1 MKNKLAKITNIIYPL
16 IGVAAFLLLWF
27 VVAKVVDIELILPTP
42 AMAFKE
48 FFLLWGE
55 KSFWMAVGNTLLRTI
70 VAFVI
75 AFLLAMILSI
85 ISYLCE
91 PFKRIISP
99 LIIILR
105 ATPTMSIIL
114 LAIIWMTSK
123 TSPILISFLIIFPI
137 LYSDFYSALEGIDK
151 GLIEMSNSYNVP
163 ISTQIKE
170 LYVPSTLPYVFASV
184 KSTLSFTVKI
194 MVSAEVLAQT
204 ADSMG
209 NSMQIAKIY
218 LDTAGLLGWTVMAII
233 LSYLLEL
240 IVLGISK
247 LVVRWKR

>member
-1 MKNKLAKITNIIYPL
+1 M
-16 IGVAAFLLLWF
+16 LLWF

-42 AMAFKE
+42 AMALKE

-55 KSFWMAVGNTLLRTI
+55 KSFWVAVGNTLLRTI

-209 NSMQIAKIY
+209 NAMQIAKIY

>member
-1 MKNKLAKITNIIYPL
+1 MKNKLAKITNVIYPL

-42 AMAFKE
+42 GVAFKE
-48 FFLLWGE
+48 FFVLWGE
-55 KSFWMAVGNTLLRTI
+55 KAFWIAIGNTLLRTLL
-70 VAFVI
+70 AFII
-75 AFLLAMILSI
+75 AFLLAIILAI
-85 ISYLCE
+85 ASYLCE
-91 PFKRIISP
+91 PFRRIISP
-99 LIIILR
+99 LIVILR

-114 LAIIWMTSK
+114 LAIIWLTSK

-137 LYSDFYSALEGIDK
+137 LYSDFYSAMEGIDS
-151 GLIEMSNSYNVP
+151 GLIEMSKLYKVP
-163 ISTQIKE
+163 VSTQIKE
-170 LYVPSTLPYVFASV
+170 LYVPSVLPYVFASV

-194 MVSAEVLAQT
+194 MVSGEVLANT
-204 ADSMG
+204 AESMG
-209 NSMQIAKIY
+209 NAMQIAKIY
-218 LDTAGLLGWTVMAII
+218 LDTAELLGWTVMAIA